1 MKMVKKILFGLVAV
15 AAVLS
20 LASCGIK
27 KDDPEGIIKG
37 TAGNYS
43 VNYKY
48 ENADTTATY
57 RAYKPTGFKHAGELA
72 KITFDKN
79 DISKAGNSKFGVIFG
94 LKEDKQG
101 NTTYKN
107 FFIVGL
113 GANGDYYVSKFE
125 NVVDIQAE
133 NFGAGKTYTN
143 HVSSTGSNGEKETL
157 IPNANDQ
164 YGSNGILS
172 GSLYGQSNEDK
183 YAYIWYQVFKDGS
196 IKVIIGNIDENSSE
210 YTTWKNKTD
219 YDRVNIAPPFTD
231 TLDTFIISQTQTGY
245 TAWAPND
252 SNHSQI
258 NAPQDYV
265 AIYARV
271 QGNSTLNGKVKF
283 VKDFCEAEDIEPID

>member
-48 ENADTTATY
+48 EGDSNDTY

-125 NVVDIQAE
+125 KVVDIQAE
-133 NFGAGKTYTN
+133 NFGAGKTYTD

-157 IPNANDQ
+157 IPKTDGS
-164 YGSNGILS
+164 YGSNGIFS
-172 GSLYGQSNEDK
+172 GSLYGPSNEDK
-183 YAYIWYQVFKDGS
+183 YAYVWYQVYKDGS
-196 IKVIIGNIDENSSE
+196 ITIKIGNIDENSSE

-219 YDRVNIAPPFTD
+219 YERVDIEPPFTA
-231 TLDTFIISQTQTGY
+231 TLATFEIPKTQTGY
-245 TAWAPND
+245 STWEP
-252 SNHSQI
+252 STTNHSQI